1 MMTMTNLLLAAT
13 NSWMRIDVLIWIL
26 AIPVVIVF
34 IIFLFLQIR
43 QHLALKNELIQLNKI
58 KRHSIEYELV
68 IKAMHL
74 AIWRVDIPEGI
85 IYYESD
91 YRGKSDSFKTG
102 DGFRIADT
110 FALIHSDQRERVR
123 DALMGLIEGRYEDYH
138 QQYQAQAAP
147 DAPFYWEETF
157 ATVDKRDIDGKPLA
171 VVGTSMRIDEQKE
184 IERELIEA
192 RNRAEESDR
201 LKSAFLANITHEV
214 RTPLN
219 AIVGFSDILPM
230 AQSDEE
236 RNELV
241 KLIKQ
246 NNAHLLRLFDDMVN
260 MSKLESGNAG
270 EIQQTNFEI
279 VPLMRELV
287 EKYQSVCAEKG
298 LEVFVGE
305 SDESETIHTDRD
317 RLREILNQ
325 YMNNAVK
332 FTSAGSISLGYEKQP
347 SSIRLWVSDTGKGIP
362 SDMCNDHLFE
372 RFVKVDDFIAGTGL
386 GLSICRSLAE
396 SLGGQVGVESILGK
410 GSTFWVSIPMNSF

>member
-1 MMTMTNLLLAAT
+1 MTMTNLLLAAT

-91 YRGKSDSFKTG
+91 YRGKADSFKTG

-260 MSKLESGNAG
+260 MSKLESDNAG

-298 LEVFVGE
+298 LEVFVE
-305 SDESETIHTDRD
+305 EPDESETIHTDRD

-362 SDMCNDHLFE
+362 SDMCNDRLFE